1 MINEWGSIVE
11 ERSWKLGED
20 LRTDDNL
27 LDPITFDELIL
38 TVHCN
43 CSVIDRESVLK
54 EILQLFNYRLDDT
67 IDLLDIN
74 MDEIIRLAKE
84 GRETS

>member
-1 MINEWGSIVE
+1 ME
-11 ERSWKLGED
+11 ERKWKLGED
-20 LRTDDNL
+20 LSTYDNL
-27 LDPITFDELIL
+27 LDPITFDEVIL

-54 EILQLFNYRLDDT
+54 EILQLVKYRLDDT

-74 MDEIIRLAKE
+74 MDEIIKRSKE